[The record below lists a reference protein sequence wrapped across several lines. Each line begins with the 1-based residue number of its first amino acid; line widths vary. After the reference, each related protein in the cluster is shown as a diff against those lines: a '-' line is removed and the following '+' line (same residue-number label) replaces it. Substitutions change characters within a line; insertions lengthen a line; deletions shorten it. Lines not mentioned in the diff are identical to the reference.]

1 MNNFEK
7 MKQDFN
13 NMSMEKA
20 ILEIM
25 LYCQDNACFLC
36 AYNGNCGQNAD
47 CIKGI
52 TEYLQKEFVKTDKYK
67 FNKEVIELRK
77 VKELFEEISNTSSRL
92 AKEKILRDNQNN
104 EKFIECL
111 KFLLDDNIVTG
122 ISNKKLNKDVKLKP
136 AITPD
141 FMDILLYLKEH
152 NTGSDEDISVVKTYL
167 SMSPND
173 MKDFLSQLITKKY
186 RLGLNAKTVNKVIPN
201 LIPQF
206 NVMLASSY
214 KDCKDKIDGNTY
226 FILTTKLDGGR
237 IIVIKDNDKL
247 DLYTRQ
253 GKRYEGLV
261 DIEKSFKSFPNG
273 VYDGELL
280 AIGEFETSGEQ
291 YKETMKRSRIKGV
304 KHGLKMICYDYIE
317 NIDDFWKG
325 KHLINCITRKVNLCH
340 IIKEQNIEFIEYL
353 EPLYIGKDIKAIAI
367 YSQQAIENGEEGI
380 MLNICDTIWENKRV
394 KTLLKVKEFNTADVL
409 VYDVYE
415 GEGNLKGKLGGIKTK
430 FLHNGIECE
439 CSCGSGFNL
448 SEREY
453 YWQHKDELVGKI
465 VTLRYFETSTNQIDK
480 KKISLRFPTWLN
492 IIRNDK
498 TLLEETNID

>member
-1 MNNFEK
+1 M
-7 MKQDFN
+7 
-13 NMSMEKA
+13 
-20 ILEIM
+20 
-25 LYCQDNACFLC
+25 
-36 AYNGNCGQNAD
+36 
-47 CIKGI
+47 
-52 TEYLQKEFVKTDKYK
+52 
-67 FNKEVIELRK
+67 RK

-214 KDCKDKIDGNTY
+214 KDCKSKIDGNTY

-237 IIVIKDNDKL
+237 IIVIKDDNKI

-261 DIEKSFKSFPNG
+261 DIEESFKSFPNG

-280 AIGEFETSGEQ
+280 AIGEFESSGEQ
-291 YKETMKRSRIKGV
+291 YKETMKRSRIKGI

-317 NIDDFWKG
+317 NVDDFWKG
-325 KHLINCITRKVNLCH
+325 KHLINCITRKVNLCY
-340 IIKEQNIEFIEYL
+340 IVKEQNTEFIEYL
-353 EPLYIGKDIKAIAI
+353 NPLYIGKDVNAIAI
-367 YSQQAIENGEEGI
+367 YSQQAIENGDEGI
-380 MLNICDTIWENKRV
+380 MLNITNAIWENKRV
-394 KTLLKVKEFNTADVL
+394 KTLLKVKEFHTADVI

-453 YWQHKDELVGKI
+453 YWQHKDELIGKI
-465 VTLRYFETSTNQIDK
+465 VTLRYFETSNNQSDE

-492 IIRNDK
+492 IIRTDK
-498 TLLEETNID
+498 NSLEETNID

>member
-1 MNNFEK
+1 MRE
-7 MKQDFN
+7 
-13 NMSMEKA
+13 
-20 ILEIM
+20 
-25 LYCQDNACFLC
+25 
-36 AYNGNCGQNAD
+36 
-47 CIKGI
+47 
-52 TEYLQKEFVKTDKYK
+52 VKRIFD
-67 FNKEVIELRK
+67 
-77 VKELFEEISNTSSRL
+77 EISNTSSRL
-92 AKEKILRDNQNN
+92 AKEKILKDNQNN

-111 KFLLDDNIVTG
+111 KFLLNDDIVTG

-136 AITPD
+136 SVTID

-167 SMSPND
+167 SMIPND

-186 RLGLNAKTVNKVIPN
+186 RLGLNSKTVNKVIPN

-214 KDCKDKIDGNTY
+214 KDSKDKIDGNTY

-237 IIVIKDNDKL
+237 IIVIKDDNKI

-261 DIEKSFKSFPNG
+261 DIEESFKSFPNG

-280 AIGEFETSGEQ
+280 AIGKFETSGEQ
-291 YKETMKRSRIKGV
+291 YKETMKRSRIKGI
-304 KHGLKMICYDYIE
+304 KHGLKMVCYDYID
-317 NIDDFWKG
+317 NIEDFWKG
-325 KHLINCITRKVNLCH
+325 KHNVKCITRKLNLSH
-340 IIKEQNIEFIEYL
+340 IIENHKTDYIDYL
-353 EPLYIGKDIKAIAI
+353 KALYVGNDVNMIPI
-367 YSQQAIENGEEGI
+367 YSHQAIENGDEGI
-380 MLNICDTIWENKRV
+380 MLNIANAIWENKRV
-394 KTLLKVKEFNTADVL
+394 KTLLKVKEFHTADVL
-409 VYDVYE
+409 VYDMYE

-453 YWQHKDELVGKI
+453 YWQHKDKLLNKI
-465 VTLRYFETSTNQIDK
+465 VTLRYFETSNNQIDES
-480 KKISLRFPTWLN
+480 KISLRFPTWLN
-492 IIRNDK
+492 IIRTDK
-498 TLLEETNID
+498 SFLEETNID

>member
-1 MNNFEK
+1 MRE
-7 MKQDFN
+7 
-13 NMSMEKA
+13 
-20 ILEIM
+20 
-25 LYCQDNACFLC
+25 
-36 AYNGNCGQNAD
+36 
-47 CIKGI
+47 
-52 TEYLQKEFVKTDKYK
+52 VKRIFD
-67 FNKEVIELRK
+67 
-77 VKELFEEISNTSSRL
+77 EISNTSSRL
-92 AKEKILRDNQNN
+92 AKEKILKDNQNN
-104 EKFIECL
+104 KKFIECL
-111 KFLLDDNIVTG
+111 KFLLNDDIVTG

-167 SMSPND
+167 SITPND
-173 MKDFLSQLITKKY
+173 MQDFLSQLITKKY

-304 KHGLKMICYDYIE
+304 KHGLKMICYDYIKNVE
-317 NIDDFWKG
+317 DFWQG
-325 KHLINCITRKVNLCH
+325 EHFVDCITRKSNLCS
-340 IIKEQNIEFIEYL
+340 IIKEQNTEFVEYL
-353 EPLYIGKDIKAIAI
+353 EPLYIGKDINAIAE

-492 IIRNDK
+492 IIRTDK
-498 TLLEETNID
+498 SSLEETNID